1 MYIRCS
7 EDVQEVFWTPYVYS
21 IYILC
26 PRGGKYPIMEKMKQ
40 RLVTSFPVSLFN
52 IPSITWNF
60 SMVPL
65 ILKNNER
72 SHNIAPATGG
82 WFLHIGGFPSPALN
96 MSNTWSTW
104 NQWIYYKNSRRCP
117 LTKTPNIMRWYVCL
131 LKKWAFNDNKVVEG
145 F

>member
-1 MYIRCS
+1 MFRRR
-7 EDVQEVFWTPYVYS
+7 P
-21 IYILC
+21 
-26 PRGGKYPIMEKMKQ
+26 GGLLNTIC
-40 RLVTSFPVSLFN
+40 LFN
-52 IPSITWNF
+52 LHCVSKGWKISHYGKNETKISYQVFLFHCSTYPPLL

-65 ILKNNER
+65 ILKNKER
-72 SHNIAPATGG
+72 SHNIAPATSG
-82 WFLHIGGFPSPALN
+82 WFLHIGGFLSPALN

-117 LTKTPNIMRWYVCL
+117 LTKTAIIMRWYVCL